1 VGANRSSQVKW
12 KSMLGTVL
20 LAFGIIA
27 AVAFLVVGSLWLIGV
42 AVLCCVIAVV
52 LLYQVG
58 RSLP

>member
-1 VGANRSSQVKW
+1 MQ
-12 KSMLGTVL
+12 GTVL
-20 LAFGIIA
+20 LALGIIA
-27 AVAFLVVGSLWLIGV
+27 AVAFLLNGSIWLVGV